1 MKNQI
6 VRIAVLVLVSS
17 ATFALSERPRVS
29 ASAQRAPDVAELA
42 VPTDPSAVGYLDLHK
57 RHPDAEEGAVE
68 FRTSY
73 AAGLAVQ
80 RLTQIES
87 FLKSFVRLTRRASTL
102 MTPDEL
108 KSFGNT
114 DGTMQTI
121 GFHNIPLIVEGTL
134 LKQEYRLRQLE
145 YELAQLK
152 HAQGETTAAEVDAA
166 RRAYAD
172 ATKRFQLFWDT
183 KLPTD

>member
-17 ATFALSERPRVS
+17 ATFAFSDRPHVS
-29 ASAQRAPDVAELA
+29 ASAQRAPDAAELA

-57 RHPDAEEGAVE
+57 RHPDAEDGAVE

-80 RLTQIES
+80 RLTQIEG
-87 FLKSFVRLTRRASTL
+87 FLKSFARLTERVRTVV
-102 MTPDEL
+102 TPDEL
-108 KSFGNT
+108 RSFGNT
-114 DGTMQTI
+114 GADMQTI

-134 LKQEYRLRQLE
+134 LKQDYQLRQLE
-145 YELAQLK
+145 YELAQMK
-152 HAQGETTAAEVDAA
+152 HAQGEMTTAQVDAA
-166 RRAYAD
+166 RGAYAD

>member
-17 ATFALSERPRVS
+17 ATLACSERRRIS
-29 ASAQRAPDVAELA
+29 GSAQRAPDVAELA

-68 FRTSY
+68 YRTRY
-73 AAGLAVQ
+73 AAAFAVE
-80 RLTQIES
+80 RLTQMEG
-87 FLKSFVRLTRRASTL
+87 FLKSFVRLTKRASTIV
-102 MTPDEL
+102 TPDEL
-108 KSFGNT
+108 SSFGNT
-114 DGTMQTI
+114 DGTIQTI

-134 LKQEYRLRQLE
+134 LKQEYQLRQLE

-152 HAQGETTAAEVDAA
+152 HAQGETTAAQVDAA
-166 RRAYAD
+166 RGAYAD